1 MNVSRFATD
10 NARAVVLGVVLM
22 TVAGLYSMTVLP
34 SGIYPEVEFPRI
46 VAIAQAGNLSPR
58 IMMLAVTR
66 PLEEAARGVLG
77 VRRVRSKT
85 IRGATEISALFNPD
99 ADMPYALQLMQ
110 AKVDEVRQTLPSGT
124 EIRVERM
131 TPSLFPI
138 LSYNITGDRPAVD
151 LHDIA
156 MFDLRPLISRIA
168 GVARVDVAATDV
180 REVSVVVD
188 PNRLN
193 AVKLTLDQVAEALRN
208 TNQITPVGRLP
219 KDYRQYLVL
228 ASGELTNLD
237 DIRRVVVAFRNQTPV
252 YVGDIADVR
261 EGVEDR
267 LTLITGSG
275 LPAAVVNVARQI
287 RGNMLAIADGV
298 EQTLK
303 EHASALPAGI
313 RISKVYDLAGFVR
326 DAVTSVSEAI
336 VIGSLLAVCV
346 LLVFLRDWRATLVAA
361 TALPLTIVGTFFI
374 VQLANG
380 TINLMSLG
388 GLAIAIGLVIDD
400 AIVVVENIHR
410 HIAGGETPR
419 IAAEH
424 GTNELVGAVV
434 GSTLTTVVVFVP
446 LALLQGMLG
455 QFFAALSL
463 TLSGA
468 VLLSLVYALLFIPL
482 PAATFLRARS
492 ERRPEGPSKRSTVAQ
507 PFRAARRRQI
517 RPEGLRDERPPA
529 DFTGPEGLHDDSRS
543 DDSRSDD
550 ARSGETAADLEHG
563 WLGRH
568 YASFLRRALA
578 RPIGVVAITI
588 VIAAIGGLL
597 YFQLETGF
605 LPEMDEGG
613 YVIDYWT
620 PDGTSLQETDR
631 MLQRLEAILETT
643 PEISTF
649 TRRTGTELGFFATEQ
664 NTGDVLVRLKP
675 RGLRHKS
682 AADLI
687 SEQRERFAAE
697 LPGITIEFVQI
708 LQDMLGD
715 LEGNP
720 EPVEVKLFG
729 DDLNTLDGLATQV
742 TEKLKSVPG
751 LVDLVEPRH
760 GNPELEIRIDSTR
773 AAKAG
778 FTPQQI
784 ATQLADGL
792 LGDIAT
798 AVRRGD
804 RLVDLRVRYAD
815 TYRFNPTFIHEYPLV
830 TGAGTVVPLSATAD
844 VATVE
849 GSAQLHREDL
859 KQMVPITGRLENRD
873 LGGAIADVR
882 RILGAVQFP
891 IGYTY
896 QIGGQYES
904 QQTSFRSLVLVLAVA
919 MVLVFALLV
928 AQFRRFTAALVIIS
942 AAPLSLVGAFGL
954 LVVTRTPLNVS
965 SFMGLILLVGLIVK
979 NGIILIDYA
988 DRLEGDGLDRRDAL
1002 VRAGAVRL
1010 RPILMTTLCTLFG
1023 LLPLALGLGA
1033 GAELQKPL
1041 AIAVI
1046 GGLSVSTIVT
1056 LVFVPALTL
1065 AFGVYRGGR

>member
-1 MNVSRFATD
+1 MNIFRFAAD
-10 NARAVVLGVVLM
+10 NARAIVLGVVLL
-22 TVAGLYSMTVLP
+22 TVAGLYSMTALP

-85 IRGATEISALFNPD
+85 IRGAAEISALFNPD

-110 AKVDEVRQTLPSGT
+110 AKVDEVRQTLPTGT

-138 LSYNITGDRPAVD
+138 LSYNITGDLPAVD

-193 AVKLTLDQVAEALRN
+193 AVKLTLDHVAEALKN

-219 KDYRQYLVL
+219 KDYQQYLVL
-228 ASGELTNLD
+228 ATGELTNLD
-237 DIRRVVVAFRNQTPV
+237 DIRHVVVAFRNQTPV

-275 LPAAVVNVARQI
+275 LPAAVLNVARQI
-287 RGNMLAIADGV
+287 RGNMLAIANGV

-303 EHASALPAGI
+303 EHTSALPAGI

-326 DAVTSVSEAI
+326 DSVTSVSEAI
-336 VIGSLLAVCV
+336 VIGSVLAVCV

-374 VQLANG
+374 VQLAGG
-380 TINLMSLG
+380 TINLMSMG

-410 HIAGGETPR
+410 HLGGGETPE
-419 IAAEH
+419 IAADH
-424 GTNELVGAVV
+424 GTNELVGAVI
-434 GSTLTTVVVFVP
+434 GSTLATVVVFLP
-446 LALLQGMLG
+446 LGLLQGMVG

-482 PAATFLRARS
+482 LAARFLRPR
-492 ERRPEGPSKRSTVAQ
+492 
-507 PFRAARRRQI
+507 
-517 RPEGLRDERPPA
+517 
-529 DFTGPEGLHDDSRS
+529 LHDDRQS
-543 DDSRSDD
+543 DHGRRADSEVRDD
-550 ARSGETAADLEHG
+550 GDSAADREHG
-563 WLGRH
+563 WLGRR

-588 VIAAIGGLL
+588 AVAAIGGLL

-643 PEISTF
+643 PEIATF

-675 RGLRHKS
+675 RGLRRKS

-697 LPGITIEFVQI
+697 LPGMTIEFVQI

-729 DDLNTLDGLATQV
+729 DDLNTLDGLATEV
-742 TEKLKSVPG
+742 TEKLKGVPG

-778 FTPQQI
+778 FTPQQVS
-784 ATQLADGL
+784 TQLADGL
-792 LGDIAT
+792 LGEVAT

-804 RLVDLRVRYAD
+804 RLIDLRVRYPD
-815 TYRFNPTFIHEYPLV
+815 SYRFNPSFIREYPLV
-830 TGAGTVVPLSATAD
+830 TGAGTVVPLSATAH
-844 VATVE
+844 VVTVE

-873 LGGAIADVR
+873 LGGAIADVK
-882 RILGAVQFP
+882 RILDAVHLP

-904 QQTSFRSLVLVLAVA
+904 QQMSFRSLVLVLAVA

-988 DRLEGDGLDRRDAL
+988 NRLESDGLDRREAL